1 MLKLTLLFCN
11 YSLWTQYSPAG
22 QKCPAI
28 FLLFARRQQI
38 FSYICQKHMQTF
50 KPMLQEAAHTYDLLT
65 KLEERFPDKQDM
77 LCRKTG
83 KKWIKFSVKDYVRN
97 SHLIAYA
104 LSSLGYGKGDK
115 AVTVCN
121 NRPEWNFVDMGL
133 SMAGL
138 IHVPV
143 YPTLSAEE
151 YLYIFNHCDARIIF
165 IGTMS
170 QYRKL
175 EPIVQKMDRPARIFL
190 MDDSDSIQC
199 MKDLYETGNRVELIQ
214 KPVIERIK
222 KETDTD
228 ETCSIIYTSG
238 TTGTPKGVML
248 SHHNLMFNAYSH
260 AIKQTVRPDQRM
272 LSFLPLCHVYERSM
286 NYEYQY
292 IGISIYY
299 AESLGTLARDL
310 ADCRADGFCAVPR
323 VLEMMYS
330 KLEAAG
336 KHLKG
341 FKKTVYE
348 LAWDYA
354 NNYDI
359 YRKGLIYKVK
369 RNLYDRLV
377 YSKWRENLGGHEM
390 LIVSG
395 GSSIQAKIIRLF
407 NAAKLH
413 IYEGYGMTE
422 ASPVIAVN
430 NPVEGINVIGTVGKP
445 LERTVLKFA
454 EDGEILTKGPHVMQ
468 GYYKD
473 PEATRQVID
482 SEGFLHTGDIG
493 KLVDGQYLQ
502 ITDRKKEIFKLSLG
516 KYVAPQVIENM
527 LKESQYIQNC
537 YVVGE
542 NQKFAS
548 AIIIPDFEHLRHW
561 AEANGI
567 TTDDHAQLTADPKVI
582 ELIHGIVNEVNSHL
596 APHENIKRER
606 VVADEWTTSNGL
618 LSQTLKLKRAKLQAR
633 YSGIISEIYK

>member
-1 MLKLTLLFCN
+1 
-11 YSLWTQYSPAG
+11 
-22 QKCPAI
+22 
-28 FLLFARRQQI
+28 
-38 FSYICQKHMQTF
+38 
-50 KPMLQEAAHTYDLLT
+50 MLQEVAHIYDLLT

-77 LCRKTG
+77 LCRRSG
-83 KKWIKFSVKDYVRN
+83 KEWIRFSVKDYVRYSN
-97 SHLIAYA
+97 LLAYA
-104 LSSLGYGKGDK
+104 FSSMGYGKGDK
-115 AVTVCN
+115 VVTICN
-121 NRPEWNFVDMGL
+121 NRPEWNFTDMGL

-143 YPTLSAEE
+143 YPTLSADE
-151 YLYIFNHCDARIIF
+151 YLYIFNHSDAKIII

-170 QYRKL
+170 QYRKI
-175 EPIVQKMDRPARIFL
+175 EPIVRKMDKPARIFL
-190 MDDSDSIQC
+190 MDDSDNIQC
-199 MKDLYETGNRVELIQ
+199 FRDLYKIGERVELVQ
-214 KPVIERIK
+214 KPKIEKIK
-222 KETDTD
+222 AETGTD
-228 ETCSIIYTSG
+228 EPVSIIYTSG

-248 SHHNLMFNAYSH
+248 SHHNLMFNAYGH
-260 AIKQTVRPDQRM
+260 AVKQTVRSDQKM

-341 FKKTVYE
+341 FKKTVYG
-348 LAWDYA
+348 LAWDFA
-354 NNYDI
+354 NNYDNYNKSLI
-359 YRKGLIYKVK
+359 YRAK
-369 RNLYDRLV
+369 RNIYDRLV

-407 NAAKLH
+407 NAARLH

-430 NPVEGINVIGTVGKP
+430 NPVEGINIIGTVGKP
-445 LERTVLKFA
+445 MERTELKFA
-454 EDGEILTKGPHVMQ
+454 EDGEILTKGPHVML
-468 GYYKD
+468 GYYKN
-473 PEATRQVID
+473 PEATREVID
-482 SEGFLHTGDIG
+482 SDGFLHTGDIG
-493 KLVDGQYLQ
+493 RLVDGKYLQ

-527 LKESQYIQNC
+527 LKESPYIQNC
-537 YVVGE
+537 FVIGE

-548 AIIIPDFEHLRHW
+548 AIIIPDFEHLHHW
-561 AEANGI
+561 AKENGLGEL
-567 TTDDHAQLTADPKVI
+567 DNHQLAADPKAVTF
-582 ELIHGIVNEVNSHL
+582 LHSIVEQTNSKL
-596 APHENIKRER
+596 APHEHIKRER
-606 VVADEWTTSNGL
+606 IVCDEWTPSNGL
-618 LSQTLKLKRAKLQAR
+618 LSQTLKLKRAKLTSR
-633 YSGIISEIYK
+633 YSGIISEIYR

>member
-1 MLKLTLLFCN
+1 MRRTVKRGVRGR
-11 YSLWTQYSPAG
+11 TQSSTPLSARHRPATEFRAQHYKRGVRGRESGSQERVSPRTN
-22 QKCPAI
+22 QPSNNQSVDH
-28 FLLFARRQQI
+28 RRATE
-38 FSYICQKHMQTF
+38 SPLGKRRSG
-50 KPMLQEAAHTYDLLT
+50 A
-65 KLEERFPDKQDM
+65 
-77 LCRKTG
+77 KTQ
-83 KKWIKFSVKDYVRN
+83 SN
-97 SHLIAYA
+97 
-104 LSSLGYGKGDK
+104 
-115 AVTVCN
+115 
-121 NRPEWNFVDMGL
+121 
-133 SMAGL
+133 
-138 IHVPV
+138 
-143 YPTLSAEE
+143 LSAEKRE
-151 YLYIFNHCDARIIF
+151 DCFVFLRLFLPVPA
-165 IGTMS
+165 
-170 QYRKL
+170 
-175 EPIVQKMDRPARIFL
+175 DRSRVRLRPVPAPAPCRTQGVRGAADTPPAAHDLAFTSVRDVTADSGGREFATEKFQ
-190 MDDSDSIQC
+190 MCFGMGGAKGSVDSDITFENC
-199 MKDLYETGNRVELIQ
+199 VAR
-214 KPVIERIK
+214 
-222 KETDTD
+222 
-228 ETCSIIYTSG
+228 
-238 TTGTPKGVML
+238 
-248 SHHNLMFNAYSH
+248 NAYDD
-260 AIKQTVRPDQRM
+260 AGDK
-272 LSFLPLCHVYERSM
+272 YW
-286 NYEYQY
+286 N
-292 IGISIYY
+292 
-299 AESLGTLARDL
+299 
-310 ADCRADGFCAVPR
+310 ADGFCAVPR

-527 LKESQYIQNC
+527 LKESQFIQNC

-567 TTDDHAQLTADPKVI
+567 TTDDHAQLAADPKVI